1 MPLNRCKTGL
11 SAILLLLL
19 TAPSAGQ
26 TLDEKGYLDA
36 ITLEAEKVEQR
47 QTGEQADSHNPHS
60 AATQVPPAPS
70 NSAQPGLTMQQFEE
84 KLKQDYLGTYS
95 LYMKLSQRSKEEIY
109 DSHARGASLDS
120 LREKVLIRYNHDNT
134 KN

>member
-11 SAILLLLL
+11 SAVLLLLL
-19 TAPSAGQ
+19 SAPFPSQA
-26 TLDEKGYLDA
+26 LDDKGYLDA
-36 ITLEAEKVEQR
+36 ISQEADKVEQR
-47 QTGEQADSHNPHS
+47 PAGERSDANNPGS
-60 AATQVPPAPS
+60 AATQLPPAS
-70 NSAQPGLTMQQFEE
+70 DGARTASITLEQFEE
-84 KLKQDYLGTYS
+84 KLKQDYLGTYT

-109 DSHARGASLDS
+109 ESHVKGTRLDD